1 MYRYIMKYYKEAE
14 LRQPPEAPY
23 SVQYWPDSVTF
34 MNIKGREQKCLK
46 STIQFDPP
54 TTTTEGV
61 GGEEEEEEEGGGDV
75 KTESTKGKDGEVVG
89 DGERSTL
96 PFRDGIFASR
106 AIRLLEVAAA
116 QVDIPWFLAI
126 GFSLPH
132 EPIRV

>member
-1 MYRYIMKYYKEAE
+1 
-14 LRQPPEAPY
+14 
-23 SVQYWPDSVTF
+23 VQYWPDSVTF

-54 TTTTEGV
+54 TTTESS
-61 GGEEEEEEEGGGDV
+61 EEEQQQEGGGEGGGDV
-75 KTESTKGKDGEVVG
+75 KTESGNVKDGEVVG

>member
-1 MYRYIMKYYKEAE
+1 
-14 LRQPPEAPY
+14 
-23 SVQYWPDSVTF
+23 

-61 GGEEEEEEEGGGDV
+61 GGEEEEGGGDV

-132 EPIRV
+132 EPIRVGDYAFILCLFFFFFSFVKRRKGESLFSTIVH